1 MKKIIVITTSFLLL
15 SIPATGQM
23 LSLDQCI
30 ELALKN
36 KETVKSAALDV
47 KSAKYGKRGS
57 LSNILP
63 SFGAGAGYSSSTF
76 QERVK
81 LNQDS
86 TYTFYNSSSSNS
98 WGLQLSQNIYDG
110 GAWWNMIA
118 DAKNNYIISQQL
130 ERQVKINVVYYVI
143 EAYYSLLKSQQL
155 LDVARMNL
163 MLANQQVELVTN
175 QFEIGAA
182 AKTDLLKV
190 NVLRGQAQVE
200 VITSDAEFQ
209 NAVRVLRNTMGLMG
223 NIDPLMV
230 DEASSTEYT
239 IPELVTALTDMENNN
254 PSILAKKAQIRG
266 AELNHKIV
274 RGSRLPSVDLGWN
287 YRFQGADATGLLGDD
302 DWSSTFSLNF
312 SVPLFTGF
320 DLHTKTQQ
328 AKLNISKEE
337 NEFITQMYD
346 LRVQLE
352 VLLEI
357 LRNYQETIP
366 INEEVLTSAEED
378 LKLVQERYALGS
390 VTILEVLDA
399 QLSVTQARSSLVSA
413 KYNAQIQAAALLALT
428 GVLDSQY

>member
-1 MKKIIVITTSFLLL
+1 
-15 SIPATGQM
+15 M

-36 KETVKSAALDV
+36 KETVKLAALDV

-63 SFGAGAGYSSSTF
+63 SFGVGAGYSTSNF
-76 QERVK
+76 QERYG
-81 LNQDS
+81 Q
-86 TYTFYNSSSSNS
+86 TSSSSRS

-110 GAWWNMIA
+110 GAWWNSIA
-118 DAKNNYIISQQL
+118 STGNNYLISQHM
-130 ERQVKINVVYYVI
+130 ERQVKINVIYYVI
-143 EAYYSLLKSQQL
+143 QAYYGLLKSQQL

-190 NVLRGQAQVE
+190 NVLKGQAQVE
-200 VITSDAEFQ
+200 VITSDAELK
-209 NAVRVLRNTMGLMG
+209 NAVRTLRNTMGLMG
-223 NIDPLMV
+223 NTDPLMV
-230 DEASSTEYT
+230 DEAANTEYT
-239 IPELVTALTDMENNN
+239 IPELTAALTDMENNN
-254 PSILAKKAQIRG
+254 PSILAKKAQIKG
-266 AELNHKIV
+266 AELSHKII
-274 RGSRLPSVDLGWN
+274 RGSHLPSVNLGWN
-287 YRFQGADATGLLGDD
+287 YRYQAADATGLLGDD
-302 DWSSTFSLNF
+302 DWSSTFSVNF

-320 DLHTKTQQ
+320 DLHTRTQQ

-337 NEFITQMYD
+337 NEFITQLYD

-352 VLLEI
+352 GLLEI

-378 LKLVQERYALGS
+378 LKLVQVRYALGS

-399 QLSVTQARSSLVSA
+399 QLSVTRARSSLVSA
-413 KYNAQIQAAALLALT
+413 KYDAQIQGAALRALT
-428 GVLDSQY
+428 GVLDRQY